1 MLFSDII
8 GQERAKAFLR
18 SALSKGKIPHAYLFT
33 GIPGVGKTTTAMAL
47 ATVLNCLAP
56 ENQDACG
63 RCAACRQMAGGN
75 CADFLTIRP
84 GDKTVRI
91 GNTERVESTGE
102 RGEQTK
108 GSGKTIGIDL
118 VRDLNRALSFAPLS
132 GKYRVCVFHQA
143 EAMTQEA
150 ANSLLKMLEEPPL
163 GNIFILKATE
173 ALDLLPTILSRCQR
187 VPFQPLAPSLI
198 EERIQDRLGSRERL
212 ARPIAA
218 MSDGSLGRA
227 IMMCD
232 TAYLEKRQQWLS
244 RLMELGGGSPPE
256 IVAMAFALAEED
268 KEAGRPVSEL
278 GEPGL
283 MDLLTIWAS
292 WYRDLLLIKVNGLQ
306 DAVINSDFSHLL
318 KSTSGNYKMD
328 QLVQSIMLIDQAQ
341 RDLVRMRNPKLVF
354 AHAFLGLRDLA
365 A

>member
-1 MLFSDII
+1 
-8 GQERAKAFLR
+8 
-18 SALSKGKIPHAYLFT
+18 
-33 GIPGVGKTTTAMAL
+33 
-47 ATVLNCLAP
+47 
-56 ENQDACG
+56 
-63 RCAACRQMAGGN
+63 
-75 CADFLTIRP
+75 
-84 GDKTVRI
+84 
-91 GNTERVESTGE
+91 
-102 RGEQTK
+102 
-108 GSGKTIGIDL
+108 
-118 VRDLNRALSFAPLS
+118 
-132 GKYRVCVFHQA
+132 
-143 EAMTQEA
+143 MTQEA

-163 GNIFILKATE
+163 GNIFILKTTE

-187 VPFQPLAPSLI
+187 VPFQPLPPSLI
-198 EERIQDRLGSRERL
+198 EERIQDRLGSRGPL

-218 MSDGSLGRA
+218 MSGGSLGRA

-244 RLMELGGGSPPE
+244 RLMELGGLSPSE
-256 IVAMAFALAEED
+256 SVATAFTLAEEE
-268 KEAGRPVSEL
+268 KEAGRPVSEP

-292 WYRDLLLIKVNGLQ
+292 WYRDLLLVKVNGSQ

-354 AHAFLGLRDLA
+354 AHTALGLRDLA

>member
-1 MLFSDII
+1 
-8 GQERAKAFLR
+8 
-18 SALSKGKIPHAYLFT
+18 
-33 GIPGVGKTTTAMAL
+33 
-47 ATVLNCLAP
+47 
-56 ENQDACG
+56 
-63 RCAACRQMAGGN
+63 MAGGN
-75 CADFLTIRP
+75 CPDFFTVRP

-91 GNTERVESTGE
+91 GNAGGVQSTGE
-102 RGEQTK
+102 KGEKTK
-108 GSGKTIGIDL
+108 GRGMTIGIDL

-132 GKYRVCVFHQA
+132 GEYRVCVFHQA

-163 GNIFILKATE
+163 GNIFILKTTE

-187 VPFQPLAPSLI
+187 VSFQPLLPSMI
-198 EERIQDRLGSRERL
+198 EERIRDRLGSRDPL

-218 MSDGSLGRA
+218 MSGGSLGRA

-244 RLMELGGGSPPE
+244 RLLELGGLSPSE
-256 IVAMAFALAEED
+256 VVAAAFALAEEE
-268 KEAGRPVSEL
+268 KEAGRNLLES

-292 WYRDLLLIKVNGLQ
+292 WYRDLLLVKVNGLQ
-306 DAVINSDFSHLL
+306 DAVINSDFSHVL
-318 KSTSGNYKMD
+318 KSTSGNYKIG
-328 QLVQSIMLIDQAQ
+328 QLVQSIMLVDQAQ
-341 RDLVRMRNPKLVF
+341 RDLSRMRNPKLVL
-354 AHAFLGLRDLA
+354 AHTALGLRDRA